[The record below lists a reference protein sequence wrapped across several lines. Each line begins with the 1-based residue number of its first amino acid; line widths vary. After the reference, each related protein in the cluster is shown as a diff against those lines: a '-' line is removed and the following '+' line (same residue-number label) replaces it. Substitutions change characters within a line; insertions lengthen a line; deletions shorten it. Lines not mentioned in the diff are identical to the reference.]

1 MLAFRCFTK
10 DNRTIEVLSGDR
22 LVVYSGAGEI
32 RSLAFAVVND
42 LSGYCLEHSNGVVE
56 LRLYHWAYLVV
67 MALGAERDPSPES
80 QAKLYSSIAELK
92 LPSIVMGIG
101 SGEAN

>member
-10 DNRTIEVLSGDR
+10 DNRTIEVLIGDR

-67 MALGAERDPSPES
+67 MALERNAIRAPSHKQS
-80 QAKLYSSIAELK
+80 YIAL
-92 LPSIVMGIG
+92 LRS
-101 SGEAN
+101 